1 MDFGNIVLLFVI
13 AIGFVICILT
23 AIKKSKEEIE
33 KREIIETILRRNT
46 EYEKINEKLKK
57 EIKKLKNETKKQL
70 WQSNIFTL

>member
-70 WQSNIFTL
+70 